1 MSASRVFDI
10 NGDIVHAPG
19 LRRAPF
25 KDWLHGIYPDLSVYT
40 SVQHQLSETL
50 LVSLNTISAT
60 LQKPSKISLVLPCL
74 PFEIKEMKKH
84 VCTFF

>member
-1 MSASRVFDI
+1 MSASRVFDM

-40 SVQHQLSETL
+40 SVQHQLSET
-50 LVSLNTISAT
+50 SGHSDHD
-60 LQKPSKISLVLPCL
+60 QKELHTSPL
-74 PFEIKEMKKH
+74 E
-84 VCTFF
+84 